1 MRMLFYKLTIKLV
14 KNMISK
20 ALNVFLPNNQ
30 QRYRR
35 LSPLS
40 PQMQLG
46 DEWFSGAMTGWA
58 QSRFISTQFSLCHLL
73 LLKIF
78 NKILHVVQ
86 L

>member
-1 MRMLFYKLTIKLV
+1 MMITQMRMLFYKLTIKLV

-35 LSPLS
+35 LPPLS

-58 QSRFISTQFSLCHLL
+58 
-73 LLKIF
+73 
-78 NKILHVVQ
+78 
-86 L
+86 